1 VQLDW
6 MNSFT
11 SFYF

>member
-1 VQLDW
+1 

-11 SFYF
+11 SFMGQLK